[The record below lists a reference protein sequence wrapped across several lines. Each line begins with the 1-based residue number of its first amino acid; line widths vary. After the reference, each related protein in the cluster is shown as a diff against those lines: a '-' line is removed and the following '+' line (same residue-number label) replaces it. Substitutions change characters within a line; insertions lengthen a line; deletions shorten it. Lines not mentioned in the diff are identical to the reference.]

1 MDLLDKLLGH
11 ELDPD
16 NYADVQTMFGRAQ
29 VYDAETDDGSI
40 LRILDIDDTWQSA
53 TYVDERWSEL
63 AFPYHQVFDRALA
76 LENVTDVLM
85 LGGGALS
92 WPKHVVTH
100 TSTRVDVVEI
110 DPQVIDLARTW
121 FLLDRLTEGQQTRLC
136 VHCTDAM
143 TFLEDAAAH
152 RRHYDLI
159 VNDLFAAEE
168 PLAALMTA
176 EGATLLKSVLNPEGI
191 YVANVV
197 SALKGR
203 KKRPLQR
210 VKGALQS
217 SFSQVEVVS
226 LGADEP
232 RIPDNNVVFATNG
245 DYTLSSVLGV

>member
-1 MDLLDKLLGH
+1 MGLLDKLLGH
-11 ELDPD
+11 EPDPD
-16 NYADVQTMFGRAQ
+16 NYADVQAMFGRAQ
-29 VYDAETDDGSI
+29 VYDVETEDGSV

-76 LENVTDVLM
+76 LQDVTEVLM

-100 TSTRVDVVEI
+100 TDARVDVVEI
-110 DPQVIDLARTW
+110 DPQVIDLAHMW
-121 FLLDRLTEGQQTRLC
+121 FLLDKLTDEQQARLSI
-136 VHCTDAM
+136 HCTDAM
-143 TFLEDAAAH
+143 AFLEDAAAQGH
-152 RRHYDLI
+152 HYDLV

-176 EGATLLKSVLNPEGI
+176 EGTALLKAILKPGGT

-197 SALKGR
+197 SALKGC
-203 KKRPLQR
+203 KKRPLHR

-217 SFSQVEVVS
+217 NFSQVEVVS

-245 DYTLSSVLGV
+245 DYALSSVLGA